1 MSGRELRGA
10 VLIAAFVV
18 VSSVVAGVAW
28 AAEPVQLATIG
39 PRTVKGVNHVIIK
52 GFAGTIFVERHL
64 RKDVDVTIVG
74 ERSELV
80 KLRITNAKKQ
90 LIIERKTPIGYDEMF
105 HGWFDWMEPVEKKL
119 EELPTLTLLVPEGLS
134 VHMHDVL
141 ARATVDDIN
150 AHVSVSAHY
159 LEGSF
164 GNLSEADV
172 ELLGAGDVVF
182 GDVKGTFDLGIYGDG
197 KVRLGSAGPTKVKIA
212 GSGDVRAGEI
222 NGPLSVS
229 VSGSGD
235 VRTYSVNG
243 ATSLA
248 VDGKGDIRIDRGRA
262 APFKLSINGRG
273 SVRFKGLAVNPA
285 IKVHGR
291 GNVTLG
297 LYEGKLNTSGIDEVK
312 VIGKAEE

>member
-1 MSGRELRGA
+1 MSGRKSRGA
-10 VLIAAFVV
+10 ILIAAMLAMVGAAV
-18 VSSVVAGVAW
+18 GAAW
-28 AAEPVQLATIG
+28 AAQPLQLATIG
-39 PRTVKGVNHVIIK
+39 PRTVRGANHVIIK

-64 RKDVDVTIVG
+64 RKEVDVTIVG

-80 KLRITNAKKQ
+80 KLRIAKAKKQ
-90 LIIERKTPIGYDEMF
+90 LIIERKKPVGYDEMF
-105 HGWFDWMEPVEKKL
+105 HGWFDWMEPADKKFEK
-119 EELPTLTLLVPEGLS
+119 LPTLTLLVPEGLS
-134 VHMHDVL
+134 IHMHDVF

-150 AHVSVSAHY
+150 AHILVSAHY

-164 GNLSEADV
+164 GNLAEADV
-172 ELLGAGDVVF
+172 ELLGAGDLVF
-182 GDVKGTFDLGIYGDG
+182 GNVKGKFDLGIYGDG

-222 NGPLSVS
+222 DGPLSVS

-243 ATSLA
+243 AATLA

-273 SVRFKGLAVNPA
+273 SVKFKGLAVNPA
-285 IKVHGR
+285 IKVNGR

-297 LYEGKLNTSGIDEVK
+297 LYEGKLNTTGIDEVK